1 MAVVIRLNHIDKL
14 NIKSWVY
21 FSGFI
26 DLTHKNCYSLN

>member
-14 NIKSWVY
+14 NIYSWVY

-26 DLTHKNCYSLN
+26 VLTHKKLL